1 MSRLLVLLGLAWRTR
16 LRGFSS
22 SGGASIFLI
31 LGGLFYL
38 ALTLA
43 MGIGAYFAL
52 TAVRAA
58 PAGRVADLVS
68 LVVTSLG
75 VLFLTR
81 PLILSNLSG
90 GSLQNLLHLPIRRS
104 ELFLYSFL
112 TGIVTP
118 LVFEAPVLIGAAL
131 GAARHPLLI
140 AATLPLALLAHVI
153 LLAGAHMMSLV
164 AVFIARRAWVADLA
178 RLFAFSLFFLP
189 SLLSMPGTRSV
200 LRPLLTP
207 LVQVSPLSWAARAT
221 VYAGAGDGGRAA
233 LFVLLGFALLAG
245 ISLVSTRLLG
255 RIIEGE
261 GADRVNQRLA
271 TPRRARVF
279 LPGALGALIETQMRT
294 QLRTPAARMALFMP
308 TMMMALFAFSL
319 ARQGQQPGT
328 VIAMVL
334 LLSIAGGNAFGAVGR
349 GVAMILGTPVS
360 RASFLVANDIATF
373 LFRLPPLVALLGVT
387 AWQNGAGTTLSI
399 AALGL
404 AIMIVGMGVQHF
416 VAILKPFALPRDRMN
431 PFAQRIDGRQSGN
444 GLVSF
449 LATIS
454 TVVLAAPFLFLAW
467 LSTRIDG
474 GYGPWL
480 LVLAF
485 LGALATYAVL
495 IALAERLLLKREL
508 QVLEVLLDDSPS

>member
-1 MSRLLVLLGLAWRTR
+1 
-16 LRGFSS
+16 
-22 SGGASIFLI
+22 
-31 LGGLFYL
+31 
-38 ALTLA
+38 

-52 TAVRAA
+52 GTFREVQAE
-58 PAGRVADLVS
+58 RVADLVS

-75 VLFLTR
+75 ILFLTR
-81 PLILSNLSG
+81 PLILSNLAG

-189 SLLSMPGTRSV
+189 SLLSIPTTRSV
-200 LRPLLTP
+200 LRPLLIP

-221 VYAGAGDGGRAA
+221 VYAGAGDWGRAA
-233 LFVLLGFALLAG
+233 LFVLLGLVLLAG
-245 ISLVSTRLLG
+245 IVLFATRFLG

-261 GADRVNQRLA
+261 GADRVTQKLA

-279 LPGALGALIETQMRT
+279 LPGALGALIETQIRI

-308 TMMMALFAFSL
+308 TVMMALFGLSL
-319 ARQGQQPGT
+319 ARQGEQPGT

-334 LLSIAGGNAFGAVGR
+334 LLSIVGGNAFGAVGR

-360 RASFLVANDIATF
+360 RASFLVASDVAAF
-373 LFRLPPLVALLGVT
+373 FFRVPPLMALLGVT

-399 AALGL
+399 TALGL
-404 AIMIVGMGVQHF
+404 AIMIIGMGLQHF

-431 PFAQRIDGRQSGN
+431 PFARRVDSRQAGSGV
-444 GLVSF
+444 VSF
-449 LATIS
+449 LATIC
-454 TVVLAAPFLFLAW
+454 TVALASPFLFLAW
-467 LSTRIDG
+467 LSARIG
-474 GYGPWL
+474 NGYGPAL
-480 LVLAF
+480 LVLAI
-485 LGALATYAVL
+485 LGSFATYAVL
-495 IALAERLLLKREL
+495 IALAERLLIKREL
-508 QVLEVLLDDSPS
+508 QVLEIVMDDSAG